1 MASDLRARLIAALG
15 DAPDGKLSDGALKER
30 FVARYNDLVPILN
43 ELLGQNRLE
52 LYSSS
57 GKGQGLS
64 VCEYKLVDE
73 QTASVLAALSP
84 EQVMVLEEIKR
95 AGNMGVWQRDIKTA
109 TNIQQQTLTKTLKA
123 LEANN
128 HIKSV
133 KSVTSK
139 TKKLYMLYDLVP
151 SREITGGPWYTDQ
164 EFDYDF
170 VDGLAQVVYQYTRQE
185 RTATLHQITEMIQQS
200 GVSRVEL
207 SQSDV
212 QLIVDSLE
220 HDLKIERVGNEL
232 HPSPETTYK
241 IAEPITHHNHLT
253 AAENVLAFLENEQ
266 PLGFPLNPEL
276 ESYGWRPIRFVPPS
290 PDDPE
295 RADGRRRSRSRSR

>member
-1 MASDLRARLIAALG
+1 M
-15 DAPDGKLSDGALKER
+15 
-30 FVARYNDLVPILN
+30 
-43 ELLGQNRLE
+43 
-52 LYSSS
+52 
-57 GKGQGLS
+57 
-64 VCEYKLVDE
+64 CEYKLVDE
-73 QTASVLAALSP
+73 QTAPVLAALSP

-109 TNIQQQTLTKTLKA
+109 TNIAAQTLTKTLKA

-170 VDGLAQVVYQYTRQE
+170 VGRLAQVVYQYTRQGGP
-185 RTATLHQITEMIQQS
+185 RRPPDHRDDPAAGL
-200 GVSRVEL
+200 SRVEL

-212 QLIVDSLE
+212 QLIVDS
-220 HDLKIERVGNEL
+220 
-232 HPSPETTYK
+232 PSTTSRSS
-241 IAEPITHHNHLT
+241 ASGTSCT
-253 AAENVLAFLENEQ
+253 
-266 PLGFPLNPEL
+266 
-276 ESYGWRPIRFVPPS
+276 
-290 PDDPE
+290 
-295 RADGRRRSRSRSR
+295 RAPRRRTRSRNRSLTTTT